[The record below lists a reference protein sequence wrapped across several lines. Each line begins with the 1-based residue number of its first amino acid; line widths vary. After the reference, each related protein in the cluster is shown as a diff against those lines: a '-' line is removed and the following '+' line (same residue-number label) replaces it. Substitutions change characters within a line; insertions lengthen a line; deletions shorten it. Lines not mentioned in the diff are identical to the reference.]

1 MSDAF
6 EPDRPHWSDEVSEV
20 VYGRLSGEQIE
31 ATREALI
38 GWYRRSRAP
47 DVPLY
52 VTPDGDL
59 LSSSRLAEE
68 LAGQT
73 ELGQSYL
80 EIFLA
85 GVLTDRTGLLEPS
98 DRPIERYRFG
108 GLEPTEL
115 VDRVL
120 GMLRDD
126 VGEPWPFI

>member
-1 MSDAF
+1 
-6 EPDRPHWSDEVSEV
+6 
-20 VYGRLSGEQIE
+20 VYAQLSAEQIE

-38 GWYRRSRAP
+38 DWYRRSRIP
-47 DVPLY
+47 DVPIY

-59 LSSSRLAEE
+59 LTSSRLAEE

-85 GVLTDRTGLLEPS
+85 GVLTDRIDFEPL

-108 GLEPTEL
+108 GLEPTER
-115 VDRVL
+115 VNRVL
-120 GMLRDD
+120 AMLREE
-126 VGEPWPFI
+126 GSEPWPFL